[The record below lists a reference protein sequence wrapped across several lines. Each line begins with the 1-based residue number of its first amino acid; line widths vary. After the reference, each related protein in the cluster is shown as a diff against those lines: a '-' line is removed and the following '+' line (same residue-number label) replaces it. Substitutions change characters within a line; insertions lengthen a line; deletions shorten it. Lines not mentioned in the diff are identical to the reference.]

1 MKSLTILSYLAIL
14 WMTSCNQFVQD
25 KKEIGLSFIENFLQ
39 KGATSEEI
47 KKLLGEPNRVIK
59 FKRISEIV
67 YIYDNKINNLP
78 EWKFGVNKVG
88 QIVWINHKP
97 WSNPL
102 VDRVEILPVT
112 WKKYNCKKKTRPDK
126 SVPHVIKDYTF
137 FECAEGK
144 IRAYYNIHGEISTI
158 VVAGGH

>member
-1 MKSLTILSYLAIL
+1 MKTFCKREQLLR
-14 WMTSCNQFVQD
+14 N
-25 KKEIGLSFIENFLQ
+25 
-39 KGATSEEI
+39 

-59 FKRISEIV
+59 FKRISETV
-67 YIYDNKINNLP
+67 YIYDNKTNNLP

-112 WKKYNCKKKTRPDK
+112 WKKYNCKKKPGLTKAFLMLLKTILFLNVRKARLGPITMSTEK
-126 SVPHVIKDYTF
+126 SVL
-137 FECAEGK
+137 
-144 IRAYYNIHGEISTI
+144 
-158 VVAGGH
+158 